1 MKNNRGHLSFNLGRY
16 ESAVDASLSS
26 LREKGIMSRIWAHD
40 HRVWKPHP
48 DEITNRLG
56 WLHTAERMK
65 PELNRIEEFVRQV
78 LDDGYTHALLLGM
91 GGSSLAPEV
100 LRKTFGV
107 KEGYLDL
114 DILDSTDP
122 AAVAFH
128 TKWLNPEQTLFIVST
143 KSGTTQETLSFFN
156 YFYNWVCD
164 FVGKEKAGNHFIAI
178 TDPSSHL
185 TEIAEGYRFRETFIN
200 DPAIGG
206 RYSALSHFGLVPA
219 ALVGIDIARLLD
231 SALAMSGNCELC
243 NSTAGGSNYG
253 ARLGAT
259 LGELANM
266 GRDKVTFI
274 ISPRMESFGDWVEQL
289 IAESTGKEGKGI
301 SPVVGETLSLPD
313 YYGSDR
319 VFVHISVKGD
329 ESNREKVKRLEDAGH
344 PVVRI
349 PVRDLYDIGG
359 QFFLWEMATAVAG
372 HILKINPFDQ
382 PDVEAAKIL
391 TRKAVGVYKE
401 TGTLPEYTPKIKD
414 GNIEVYGDFSTGQFD
429 ESFRNFMNYSREG
442 TYVAIQAYV
451 QPAEEM
457 DRAIKKLRMKIRDK
471 YMTATTFGYGPRFL
485 HSTGQLHK
493 GDGGNGLFVQV
504 TSETAEDIPI
514 PDEAGEEKS
523 SITFGILKNAQAL
536 GDWQALTEAG
546 RKVLR
551 FHLKGHLVE
560 GIQRLEKII

>member
-1 MKNNRGHLSFNLGRY
+1 MKNNRGSLSFNLGRY

-26 LREKGIMSRIWAHD
+26 LRGKGIMSRIWAHD

-128 TKWLNPEQTLFIVST
+128 TKWLNPEQTLFIVSS
-143 KSGTTQETLSFFN
+143 KSGTTQETLSFFK
-156 YFYNWVCD
+156 YFYNLVCD
-164 FVGKEKAGNHFIAI
+164 FVGREKAGSHFIAI
-178 TDPSSHL
+178 TDPSSRL
-185 TEIAEGYRFRETFIN
+185 TEIAERYRFREAFIN

-219 ALVGIDIARLLD
+219 ALAGIDIDRLLD

-259 LGELANM
+259 LGELTNM

-301 SPVVGETLSLPD
+301 LPVVGETLSLPD

-329 ESNREKVKRLEDAGH
+329 ESNREKVKKLEDAGH

-401 TGTLPEYTPKIKD
+401 TGTLPEYTPKIAD

-504 TSETAEDIPI
+504 TSEMAEDIPI

-523 SITFGILKNAQAL
+523 SITFGTLKDAQAL
-536 GDWQALTEAG
+536 GDWQALTQAG

-551 FHLKGHLVE
+551 FLVKGHPVE